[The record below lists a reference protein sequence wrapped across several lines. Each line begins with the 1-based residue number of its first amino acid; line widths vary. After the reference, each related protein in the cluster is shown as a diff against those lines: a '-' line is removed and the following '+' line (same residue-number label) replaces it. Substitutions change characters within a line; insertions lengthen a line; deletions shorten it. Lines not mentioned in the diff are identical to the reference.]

1 MAESKAIA
9 ALGIIFNRWDK
20 DNSAW
25 GAISEIS
32 GISGPS
38 KSRDTIEVT
47 HFQSL
52 DSYREFIGGLRDG
65 GDVSLTMN
73 FTRDTYDIM
82 NADFED
88 DEKQVYKIILPDE
101 KNTTFEFQGLVTELP
116 LGAEI
121 GDKVSAD
128 CTIKISGKVEE
139 YDGGSGAPT
148 VLGS

>member
-1 MAESKAIA
+1 
-9 ALGIIFNRWDK
+9 
-20 DNSAW
+20 
-25 GAISEIS
+25 
-32 GISGPS
+32 
-38 KSRDTIEVT
+38 
-47 HFQSL
+47 
-52 DSYREFIGGLRDG
+52 
-65 GDVSLTMN
+65 
-73 FTRDTYDIM
+73 M

-88 DEKQVYKIILPDE
+88 DEKQVYKIILPDD